1 MQWMIPM
8 DAGVG
13 EEWRNDADPLSFKPV
28 SATPIR
34 ATEHTSPPSYPAG
47 TLLVTSCQNVGVLV
61 EATQRRLVAT
71 APIAAG
77 SVIFT
82 LVGRETRVATRY
94 SIQVG
99 PEMHLDSDDLP
110 TDEARVR
117 DRYWM
122 YLNHSCE
129 PSAWIRGLSVIAL
142 RDIAPGEGVTF
153 DYNATEQSMA
163 EPFDCHCGT
172 AACVGRVA
180 GYAHLDD
187 ASRNRITPYL
197 SEYLRAG

>member
-1 MQWMIPM
+1 M
-8 DAGVG
+8 
-13 EEWRNDADPLSFKPV
+13 

-34 ATEHTSPPSYPAG
+34 ATEHPSPTSYPAG
-47 TLLVTSCQNVGVLV
+47 TLLVTSCPSVGVLV
-61 EATQRRLVAT
+61 EASQRRLVAA
-71 APIAAG
+71 APISAG

-117 DRYWM
+117 ERYWM

-142 RDIAPGEGVTF
+142 RDIALGEGVTF
-153 DYNATEQSMA
+153 DYNATERSMA

-172 AACVGRVA
+172 SACVGRVA
-180 GYAHLDD
+180 GFAHLD
-187 ASRNRITPYL
+187 AAGRERIRPYL
-197 SEYLRAG
+197 SEYLRAD

>member
-1 MQWMIPM
+1 
-8 DAGVG
+8 
-13 EEWRNDADPLSFKPV
+13 
-28 SATPIR
+28 
-34 ATEHTSPPSYPAG
+34 
-47 TLLVTSCQNVGVLV
+47 LVTSCPAVAVLV
-61 EATQRRLVAT
+61 EATQRRLVAA

-99 PEMHLDSDDLP
+99 PEMHLDSDDLA
-110 TDEARVR
+110 TDDERVR

-129 PSAWIRGLSVIAL
+129 PSAWIRGLSVVAL
-142 RDIAPGEGVTF
+142 RDIEAGEGVTF
-153 DYNATEQSMA
+153 DYNATEFAMA

-172 AACVGRVA
+172 AGCVGRVA
-180 GYAHLDD
+180 GYAALDAAQRERVRPY
-187 ASRNRITPYL
+187 ASAYL
-197 SEYLRAG
+197 LPE

>member
-1 MQWMIPM
+1 M
-8 DAGVG
+8 
-13 EEWRNDADPLSFKPV
+13 
-28 SATPIR
+28 SATPLR

-47 TLLVTSCQNVGVLV
+47 TLLVTSCPTVGVLV
-61 EATQRRLVAT
+61 EDTQRRLVAA

-99 PEMHLDSDDLP
+99 PEMHLDSDDLA
-110 TDEARVR
+110 TDEERIR

-129 PSAWIRGLSVIAL
+129 PSAWIRGLAVIAL
-142 RDIAPGEGVTF
+142 RDIAAGEGVTF
-153 DYNATEQSMA
+153 DYNATEYAMA
-163 EPFDCHCGT
+163 EPFDCQCAT
-172 AACVGRVA
+172 PTCVGRVA
-180 GYAHLDD
+180 GHAHLD
-187 ASRNRITPYL
+187 AAQRARVRPYL
-197 SEYLRAG
+197 SAYLLAD

>member
-1 MQWMIPM
+1 M
-8 DAGVG
+8 G
-13 EEWRNDADPLSFKPV
+13 EWRNAAWPLSFKAV

-34 ATEHTSPPSYPAG
+34 ATEHTSPQSYPAG
-47 TLLVTSCQNVGVLV
+47 TLLVTSCPAVGVLV
-61 EATQRRLVAT
+61 EPTQRRLVAA
-71 APIAAG
+71 APITAG

-110 TDEARVR
+110 TDEGRVW

-142 RDIAPGEGVTF
+142 RDIAVGEGVTF
-153 DYNATEQSMA
+153 DYNATEHSMA

-172 AACVGRVA
+172 PSCVGRVA
-180 GYAHLDD
+180 GYAQLLPEGR
-187 ASRNRITPYL
+187 ARLRNYVSPYL
-197 SEYLRAG
+197 LAD

>member
-1 MQWMIPM
+1 M
-8 DAGVG
+8 DDNEG
-13 EEWRNDADPLSFKPV
+13 EWRNRAWPISFQPV

-34 ATEHTSPPSYPAG
+34 ATEHTSPPQYPAG
-47 TLLVTSCQNVGVLV
+47 TLLVTSCATVGVLV
-61 EATQRRLVAT
+61 EPTQRRLVAT

-110 TDEARVR
+110 TDAERVR

-142 RDIAPGEGVTF
+142 GDIAPGDGVTF
-153 DYNATEQSMA
+153 DYNATELAMA
-163 EPFDCHCGT
+163 EPFDCQCGT
-172 AACVGRVA
+172 PRCVGRVA
-180 GYAHLDD
+180 GYAQLDATQRERIRPY
-187 ASRNRITPYL
+187 ASAYL
-197 SEYLRAG
+197 LAD

>member
-1 MQWMIPM
+1 MGGQ
-8 DAGVG
+8 
-13 EEWRNDADPLSFKPV
+13 WRNEPDPISFKPV
-28 SATPIR
+28 TATPIP
-34 ATEHTSPPSYPAG
+34 ATEHTSPLSYPAG
-47 TLLVTSCQNVGVLV
+47 TLLATSCPLVGVLV
-61 EATQRRLVAT
+61 EAAQRRLVAA

-77 SVIFT
+77 AEIFS
-82 LVGRETRVATRY
+82 LVGRETRVPTRY

-110 TDEARVR
+110 TDAERVR

-142 RDIAPGEGVTF
+142 RDIAAGEGVTF
-153 DYNATEQSMA
+153 DYNATEHAMA

-172 AACVGRVA
+172 ASCVGRVA
-180 GYAHLDD
+180 GYARLDAEQRERVRPY
-187 ASRNRITPYL
+187 ASAYL
-197 SEYLRAG
+197 LAD

>member
-1 MQWMIPM
+1 M
-8 DAGVG
+8 
-13 EEWRNDADPLSFKPV
+13 
-28 SATPIR
+28 
-34 ATEHTSPPSYPAG
+34 
-47 TLLVTSCQNVGVLV
+47 TSCPSVGVLV
-61 EATQRRLVAT
+61 EASQRRLVAA
-71 APIAAG
+71 APISAG

-117 DRYWM
+117 ERYWM

-142 RDIAPGEGVTF
+142 RDIALGEGVTF
-153 DYNATEQSMA
+153 DYNATERSMA

-172 AACVGRVA
+172 SACVGRVA
-180 GYAHLDD
+180 GFAHLD
-187 ASRNRITPYL
+187 AAGRERIRPYL
-197 SEYLRAG
+197 SEYLRAD